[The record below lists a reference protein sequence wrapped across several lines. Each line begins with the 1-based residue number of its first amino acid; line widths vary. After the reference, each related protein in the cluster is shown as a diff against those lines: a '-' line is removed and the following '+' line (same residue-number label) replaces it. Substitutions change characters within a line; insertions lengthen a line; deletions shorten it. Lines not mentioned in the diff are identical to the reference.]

1 MERIFLSHIHMPRQ
15 KEVGE
20 RGRISVN
27 LEQITGA
34 MTNLKVLLKLHFL
47 KKTCAEHFGQTEWIA
62 ELGKH

>member
-1 MERIFLSHIHMPRQ
+1 MPRH
-15 KEVGE
+15 KEAGE

-27 LEQITGA
+27 LEQIMGA

-47 KKTCAEHFGQTEWIA
+47 KKTDAEHFGQIKWIA

>member
-1 MERIFLSHIHMPRQ
+1 MERILLPLNHMPRH
-15 KEVGE
+15 KEAGE

-27 LEQITGA
+27 LEQIMGA

-47 KKTCAEHFGQTEWIA
+47 KKTDAEHFGQIKWIA